1 MVIQNTACTNDS
13 PALYQGRLHTA
24 DKEKV
29 KIENVFHL
37 TSHCCQ
43 LIFWIHINVCAS
55 EATFVISDWTKSQP
69 GPQIVLMKVLL
80 LQQMTGHIL
89 HLLWWKMVWFCWLWW
104 GSLGLSGEV
113 GRSWRYCNARP
124 TRDEAGASSW
134 TSSPCKNQF
143 NIEGG
148 TWPPYQILSW

>member
-1 MVIQNTACTNDS
+1 MLIWNKGKKLIFPVVIHNTAYTHDS

-55 EATFVISDWTKSQP
+55 EANFVISDWTKSLP
-69 GPQIVLMKVLL
+69 GPQIVLIKVLL

-89 HLLWWKMVWFCWLWW
+89 HLL
-104 GSLGLSGEV
+104 
-113 GRSWRYCNARP
+113 
-124 TRDEAGASSW
+124 
-134 TSSPCKNQF
+134 
-143 NIEGG
+143 
-148 TWPPYQILSW
+148 